1 MTWAKMPDVQWQL
14 IELFSGQGN
23 VSKVFKEYG
32 KSVASFDKVLGGDAM
47 DFLKPCGFA
56 PAA

>member
-1 MTWAKMPDVQWQL
+1 MPDVQWQL